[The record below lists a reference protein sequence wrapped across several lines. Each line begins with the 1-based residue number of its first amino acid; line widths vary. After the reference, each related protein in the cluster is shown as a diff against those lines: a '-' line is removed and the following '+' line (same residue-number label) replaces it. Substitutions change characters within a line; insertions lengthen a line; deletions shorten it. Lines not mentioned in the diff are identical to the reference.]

1 MKISNRL
8 KTIASFVEDD
18 SYVFDVGCDH
28 ALLDIFLVQ
37 NKKNIKVVAS
47 DINPNPLKFAEKNIA
62 LYGVGDKVK
71 IALGDG
77 LTNIPSSVD
86 TIIISG
92 LGGLTINDIFKR
104 DIDKLAN
111 IKTIILSPHSDIY
124 SVRKY
129 VTSIGY
135 KIVDEIL
142 LQDQKKIYTVIK
154 FNKGQA
160 SYTEDELLFG
170 PIILQNKTPLFYQY
184 YQSLLQKNKKIIKKI
199 PKTNKKLHEELE
211 NINKRLDEVLKV

>member
-62 LYGVGDKVK
+62 LYGVSDKVK

>member
-62 LYGVGDKVK
+62 LYGVSDKVQ
-71 IALGDG
+71 ISLGNG
-77 LTNIPSSVD
+77 LTNIPSNVD

-92 LGGLTINDIFKR
+92 LGGLTINDVFKR
-104 DIDKLAN
+104 DIDKLVN

-170 PIILQNKTPLFYQY
+170 PSILQNKTPLFYQY

>member
-37 NKKNIKVVAS
+37 NKKNMKVIAS

-62 LYGVGDKVK
+62 LYGVSDKVQ
-71 IALGDG
+71 ISLGNG
-77 LTNIPSSVD
+77 LTNIPSNVD

-104 DIDKLAN
+104 DIDKLVN
-111 IKTIILSPHSDIY
+111 IKTIVLSPHSDIY

-154 FNKGQA
+154 FNKGQVN
-160 SYTEDELLFG
+160 YTEDELLFG

-184 YQSLLQKNKKIIKKI
+184 YQSLLQKNKKIIKRI

-211 NINKRLDEVLKV
+211 NINKRLDEILKV

>member
-47 DINPNPLKFAEKNIA
+47 DINPNPLKFAENNIA
-62 LYGVGDKVK
+62 LYGVSDKVQ
-71 IALGDG
+71 ISLGNG
-77 LTNIPSSVD
+77 LTNIPSNVD

-92 LGGLTINDIFKR
+92 LGGLTINDVFKR
-104 DIDKLAN
+104 DIDKLVN

-170 PIILQNKTPLFYQY
+170 PSILQNKTPLFYQY

-199 PKTNKKLHEELE
+199 PKTNKKLHQELE

>member
-47 DINPNPLKFAEKNIA
+47 DINPNPLKFAENNIA
-62 LYGVGDKVK
+62 LYGVSDKVQ
-71 IALGDG
+71 ISLGNG
-77 LTNIPSSVD
+77 LTNIPSNVD

-92 LGGLTINDIFKR
+92 LGGLTINDVFKR
-104 DIDKLAN
+104 DIDKLVN

-170 PIILQNKTPLFYQY
+170 PSILQNKTPLFYQY

>member
-8 KTIASFVEDD
+8 KTIASFVEDE

-62 LYGVGDKVK
+62 LYGVSDKVQ
-71 IALGDG
+71 ISLGDG